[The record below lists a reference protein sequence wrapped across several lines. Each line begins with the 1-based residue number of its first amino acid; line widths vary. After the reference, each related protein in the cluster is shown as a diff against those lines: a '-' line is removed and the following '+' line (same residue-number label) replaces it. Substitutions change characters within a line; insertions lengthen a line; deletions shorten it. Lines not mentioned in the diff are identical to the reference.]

1 MNARARL
8 APYLLIAPF
17 LVLFLV
23 FTLVPLLQSVPLAT
37 RHTFGPGASQYVG
50 FEKFSQAL
58 GDPRFWTAMRN
69 TLLFTAGSVFIQLP
83 VALGLAMLLNKPGI
97 IGRGFFR
104 LLFFSPQL
112 VGLVFVAVLAS
123 VMFQK
128 QKGLVNSSLA
138 AGADLLR
145 SIPVIGADSWLPT
158 RSQLLAIPWLETLA
172 LPTLIITALW
182 MYAGFNMVYFLAAL
196 QNVPRELE
204 EAAMIDGAGP
214 VRRFTSVVLPSIYPV
229 GIFVVLLS
237 VIGSIQVFELAYI
250 MLPEGVGLQDR
261 GLTLVTYLFKSGFE
275 IGDLGYATAI
285 GWVIAVMLC
294 AAAVTQRVVQR
305 REIAA

>member
-1 MNARARL
+1 MTRSSRL

-17 LVLFLV
+17 LALFAL
-23 FTLVPLLQSVPLAT
+23 FTLVPLVQAVPLALH
-37 RHTFGPGASQYVG
+37 HTFGPAASEYVG

-58 GDPRFWTAMRN
+58 SDPRFWTAMRN

-97 IGRGFFR
+97 KGRGFFR

-112 VGLVFVAVLAS
+112 LGLVFVAVLAS

-128 QKGLVNSSLA
+128 QKGLVNSLLA
-138 AGADLLR
+138 SGADLLR
-145 SIPVIGADSWLPT
+145 QLPLISADAWLPS
-158 RSQLLAIPWLETLA
+158 RSDILALPWLETLA
-172 LPTLIITALW
+172 LPTLVITALW

-204 EAAMIDGAGP
+204 EASMIDGAGP
-214 VRRFTSVVLPSIYPV
+214 WQRFVNVTVPSIRPV
-229 GIFVVLLS
+229 AIFVVLLS
-237 VIGSIQVFELAYI
+237 VIGSIQVFELAYV
-250 MLPEGVGLQDR
+250 MLREGTGVQDK

-275 IGDLGYATAI
+275 AGDLGYATAI
-285 GWVIAVMLC
+285 GWIIALML
-294 AAAVTQRVVQR
+294 AAATLTQRLTQR
-305 REIAA
+305 REMLA